1 MRATILSRLASLEL
15 SREPW
20 PKFVTAVCDKGTE
33 KYKVTGSYTGTFDT
47 RVEAEAAL
55 KDFSVVWITVRP
67 LED

>member
-1 MRATILSRLASLEL
+1 MRITTLSRLKKLEV
-15 SREPW
+15 SRELW

-33 KYKVTGSYTGTFDT
+33 KYKVTGSYTGTFDA

-55 KDFSVVWITVRP
+55 KDFFVVWP